1 MPDRSAVHVNAVRLK
16 RVLIDIVGLSGAA
29 AVVEGMREIYPPAAW
44 IVVGVALFL
53 CSWRIAR
60 VEFDIARAEAVTP

>member
-1 MPDRSAVHVNAVRLK
+1 MPDRGAVHDNAAGFK
-16 RVLIDIVGLSGAA
+16 RVLVDIVGLSGAA
-29 AVVEGMREIYPPAAW
+29 AVVEGVREIYSPAAW

>member
-1 MPDRSAVHVNAVRLK
+1 M
-16 RVLIDIVGLSGAA
+16 IDIVGLSGAV
-29 AVVEGMREIYPPAAW
+29 AVVRVVREIYSPAAW

-60 VEFDIARAEAVTP
+60 VELGIARAEAVAP